1 MLIATVVASPPGS
14 VLMFSSKGR
23 NMVENSGKLSDWIG
37 RLLCRLG
44 IHDYQLIEE
53 VLSFGAGGQ
62 VQKVRC
68 RRCGFRTTRNT

>member
-1 MLIATVVASPPGS
+1 
-14 VLMFSSKGR
+14 
-23 NMVENSGKLSDWIG
+23 MVENSGKPPDWIG